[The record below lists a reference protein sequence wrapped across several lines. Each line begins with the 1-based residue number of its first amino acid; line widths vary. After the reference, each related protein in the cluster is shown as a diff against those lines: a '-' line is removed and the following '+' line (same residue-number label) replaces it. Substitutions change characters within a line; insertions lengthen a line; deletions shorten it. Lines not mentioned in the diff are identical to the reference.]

1 MLTVGAHHVAKYVN
15 VIIYHSSVHKPLPFP
30 LQAILAVMRRSQD
43 SSEPLTVVKLQVG
56 VPV

>member
-1 MLTVGAHHVAKYVN
+1 MLHN
-15 VIIYHSSVHKPLPFP
+15 LPP
-30 LQAILAVMRRSQD
+30 CPHLQAILAVLRRSQD